1 MISTFKTIGI
11 ISKFSDVTIGG
22 TVATLVNF
30 LLDRDLDVILD
41 TSAAK
46 TLPPSDLETL
56 ETEDLGK
63 RCDLVIVVGGDGTI
77 LHSARTLAD
86 SNIPLVGINLG
97 RLGFLADISPDDMI
111 EKLSEILDGTYFEEE
126 RFLLDCK
133 VMRDGKAIKES
144 YAFNDV
150 VIHKWNSVRM
160 IEFETF
166 VDGQLVNAQRSDGMI
181 ISTPTGSTA
190 YALSSGGPIL
200 CPDMNAMI
208 LVPICPHTMSNRP
221 LVINADSTVELI
233 VKPGSQPHVRVTMDG
248 QDNFEVNDDDRI
260 VIVKKPQPVRLIHP
274 AGHDHFQLLRAKM
287 GWG

>member
-1 MISTFKTIGI
+1 MKSTFQTIGI

-22 TVATLVNF
+22 TIATLVNF
-30 LLDRDLDVILD
+30 LLERGHRVILD
-41 TSAAK
+41 ESAAK
-46 TLPPSDLETL
+46 TLPPSDLETVS
-56 ETEDLGK
+56 TRKLGDD
-63 RCDLVIVVGGDGTI
+63 CGLVIVVGGDGTI
-77 LHSARTLAD
+77 LHSARALAD
-86 SNIPLVGINLG
+86 TNIPLIGINLG
-97 RLGFLADISPDDMI
+97 RLGFLADISPADMM
-111 EKLSEILDGTYFEEE
+111 EKLNEILDGSYFEEE
-126 RFLLDCK
+126 RFLLHSK
-133 VMRDGKAIKES
+133 VMRNGEIIDES

-166 VDGQLVNAQRSDGMI
+166 VNGQLVNGQRSDGMI

-190 YALSSGGPIL
+190 YALSGGGPIL

-221 LVINADSTVELI
+221 LVINADSTVELV
-233 VKPGSQPHVRVTMDG
+233 VKPGSQPHVRITMDG
-248 QDNFEVNDDDRI
+248 HDNLEIHDDDRI
-260 VIVKKPQPVRLIHP
+260 LISKKPEPVRLIHP